1 MAACRAW
8 PPWRYG
14 LFSGKPADII
24 VGPGNRFVAEAKRLL
39 FGQVGIDVVAGPT
52 ESAVIA
58 DDSADPAI
66 VTADLIGQAEHG
78 PDSPVW
84 LITTSRA
91 LGPEVMA
98 RRRRHRRL
106 AGSPATPPAPPGA
119 TMPRW
124 CWSQPREEAVESA
137 TATPANTCR

>member
-1 MAACRAW
+1 
-8 PPWRYG
+8 
-14 LFSGKPADII
+14 
-24 VGPGNRFVAEAKRLL
+24 VL
-39 FGQVGIDVVAGPT
+39 FGRVGIDVVAGPT

-91 LGPEVMA
+91 LGDEVIGA
-98 RRRRHRRL
+98 RRR
-106 AGSPATPPAPPGA
+106 
-119 TMPRW
+119 
-124 CWSQPREEAVESA
+124 
-137 TATPANTCR
+137 